1 MINIEAYPFL
11 KDEYALLVNPLRSL
25 GVLNVGTSTEPF
37 FDKNR
42 DWLCN

>member
-25 GVLNVGTSTEPF
+25 GTLNVCTSTQLF
-37 FDKNR
+37 FDKNC
-42 DWLCN
+42 D